1 MVDQKEPISERGTAL
16 EVKEK
21 TLCSLVEQE
30 LHAEMQSPYVILTLH
45 ALRNTQM
52 GRKSAN

>member
-16 EVKEK
+16 KVKEK

-30 LHAEMQSPYVILTLH
+30 LHTEMQSLHVILTFH
-45 ALRNTQM
+45 ALRNTN
-52 GRKSAN
+52 GKEIS